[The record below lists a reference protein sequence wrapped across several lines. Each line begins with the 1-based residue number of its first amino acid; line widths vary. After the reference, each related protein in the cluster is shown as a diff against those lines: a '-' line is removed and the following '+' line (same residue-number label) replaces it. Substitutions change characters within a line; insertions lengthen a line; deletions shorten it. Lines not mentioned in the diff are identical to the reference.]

1 MIAPRGAH
9 LMPRRHVVL
18 LCAGASRRLGRP
30 KALIRLGDVP
40 LVRIMARRSLAAG
53 AGVCVIVLGATRGRI
68 AAALRGLPV
77 RLVVNKGWRLGLG
90 ASLACGI
97 RALPRSASHALVLAV
112 DQWRIDERS
121 IGHLLRAARERPVA
135 ARYSGRAGIPVV
147 FPRSWFERL
156 SRLSGE
162 RGAQALLD
170 AEHVQA
176 CDLPEAAWD
185 IDVDSDIAPARR
197 RGWTARNP
205 R

>member
-1 MIAPRGAH
+1 MIAPRGAR

-30 KALIRLGDVP
+30 KALIRLGETP
-40 LVRIMARRSLAAG
+40 LARIMARRSLAASS
-53 AGVCVIVLGATRGRI
+53 AVCIVVLGATRGRI
-68 AAALRGLPV
+68 AAALKGLPV
-77 RLVVNKGWRLGLG
+77 RLVVNKSWRTGLG
-90 ASLACGI
+90 SSLARGI

-121 IGHLLRAARERPVA
+121 IRCLLRSARERPVA
-135 ARYSGRAGIPVV
+135 ARYSGRIGIPVV

-170 AEHVQA
+170 PARVRT

-185 IDVDSDIAPARR
+185 IDVESDIAPMRR
-197 RGWTARNP
+197 RGWAAGNR